1 MKFVGQCH
9 SRATDEYCDQC
20 LIKRKCYVCGR
31 RLSDHLFTIESSKCD
46 ACSRKQIGSGRYSV
60 GDVFIQHDIGG
71 HSEAVMPSMYLEAV
85 INQVKTALN
94 EGLQLHRYLT
104 FTV

>member
-1 MKFVGQCH
+1 
-9 SRATDEYCDQC
+9 
-20 LIKRKCYVCGR
+20 
-31 RLSDHLFTIESSKCD
+31 
-46 ACSRKQIGSGRYSV
+46 
-60 GDVFIQHDIGG
+60 
-71 HSEAVMPSMYLEAV
+71 LEAV